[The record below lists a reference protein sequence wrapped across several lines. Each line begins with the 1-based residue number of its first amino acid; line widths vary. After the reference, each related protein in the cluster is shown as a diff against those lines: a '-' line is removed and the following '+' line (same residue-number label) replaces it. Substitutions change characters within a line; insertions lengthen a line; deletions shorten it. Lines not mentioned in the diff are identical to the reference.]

1 MPSVHRIMVPRT
13 TNGRLWG
20 SKAFGSSKRP
30 FRGPKTITPL
40 KAPMPPVMCTII
52 DPAKSVMPMPAR
64 GSASIQGLKSEWP
77 SRFKI
82 MKIYEDSV
90 GAQRRTKMSFML
102 PHVWQVI
109 KQLSRRKRD
118 SNKMIQNCQTC
129 QYHNIHI
136 PILPGRARGGSF
148 RVEKIYKPKQRVCK
162 PIFLCPPAF
171 SPSVWWWCLVVFGGG
186 WLCCHGVSVVVW
198 CAAMRYAMMS
208 CGWFGDWMK

>member
-1 MPSVHRIMVPRT
+1 
-13 TNGRLWG
+13 
-20 SKAFGSSKRP
+20 
-30 FRGPKTITPL
+30 
-40 KAPMPPVMCTII
+40 MPPVMCTII

-64 GSASIQGLKSEWP
+64 SSASIQGLKSEWP

-162 PIFLCPPAF
+162 PNFLCPPAF
-171 SPSVWWWCLVVFGGG
+171 SPSVWCGVWWWLVVLSWCVGGG
-186 WLCCHGVSVVVW
+186 VMCCDAIRYDVMWLVRKLDEI
-198 CAAMRYAMMS
+198 MRLAVR
-208 CGWFGDWMK
+208 